1 MNDLVVSLDSVL
13 VVGTLDG
20 LVHALNFSSGETIWS
35 FNSGG
40 RLVTSSTLLGAQP
53 SLAHPVVVSGLDGTI
68 FVFGEEEPLQL
79 EHTIQE
85 LVASPTLYS
94 ERGVAVGSKSVRVAA
109 LDSLTGEPRY
119 FYATPTTRADPL
131 LAEDALPHEGGSSRE
146 PAGNASA
153 PDGLLIVSRSD
164 YHVEVRDGAS
174 GARRWAISLGEYTL
188 ALSPAAGHS
197 HARAQEAPLRM
208 RLTLIDHE
216 LCAATAGS
224 SACTWSHAFS
234 SPPVLLFHLDR
245 ASGAQEQ
252 LQFLTAAPLRAAHLS
267 RPAPVPAEAPL
278 AIAIAPQ
285 PQGASGVEAAGTVQ

>member
-131 LAEDALPHEGGSSRE
+131 LS
-146 PAGNASA
+146 
-153 PDGLLIVSRSD
+153 LI
-164 YHVEVRDGAS
+164 H
-174 GARRWAISLGEYTL
+174 I
-188 ALSPAAGHS
+188 
-197 HARAQEAPLRM
+197 
-208 RLTLIDHE
+208 
-216 LCAATAGS
+216 
-224 SACTWSHAFS
+224 
-234 SPPVLLFHLDR
+234 
-245 ASGAQEQ
+245 
-252 LQFLTAAPLRAAHLS
+252 
-267 RPAPVPAEAPL
+267 
-278 AIAIAPQ
+278 
-285 PQGASGVEAAGTVQ
+285 